1 MAQNPAGTTPATQ
14 TVKKFPYEKKSICE
28 GIVNFTKSAQI
39 YTHQNFGM
47 RDRLEIIDRSYQ
59 REDNWTREGN
69 EAQNAVNAG
78 NKTKRTNI
86 TVPIVMPQVEAA
98 VTYLSEVFL
107 SGYPIFAVG
116 SAPEF
121 DDAALQLETI
131 IADQSIVAGWARQLA
146 MFFRDGK
153 KYNIHA
159 MECTW
164 DTIDVAGTSKEP
176 LAGMKEATSIAWQ
189 GNILRRMDMYNTFF
203 DPRVAPADIHNTGE
217 FAGYSKILSRIEMK
231 RLIVRLGDKIT
242 TEVAN
247 KALEAG
253 GFDQFLVQ
261 DPTGLGYYVPQINP
275 DAFEQNKLFR
285 GNFDWLGWA
294 TDTAKNRL
302 QYKNAYQVTK
312 IYGRIIPSDFELF
325 TANYNTPQIWK
336 FLVVNNQVLLYA
348 ERCDN
353 VHDKL
358 PIIFGQPMEDGLDYQ
373 TKSLAQNVQPFQ
385 DLATAAINAG
395 IASKRRLVMDRGLYD
410 PSRVAAA
417 DINSDNPSA
426 KIPVRPAA
434 YGKPLS
440 DAYYAIPY
448 RDDLSANVAQE
459 AELYIR
465 YANLISGQNPAQQ
478 GQFVKGNK
486 TRSEFQDVMGHSNAP
501 NKLSGL
507 LTEHQVMTPLK
518 EIIKSNI
525 IQYQGPNE
533 LYNHDTSST
542 VKIDPKTLRDAV
554 SAFKLSDGILPA
566 DKMLNTEEFQV
577 AAQVLGSSP
586 QLSAG
591 YRMVQVFSHLFK
603 QRGVDLRPFEK
614 TPAEMQY
621 EQQLNAWQGAAIE
634 AAKTGAAFSTPM
646 PQPPDQGTIDQQ
658 MLEMRKR
665 RGLSLQQMIDG
676 VQQAQAAST
685 GRAGSTTGQPLPV

>member
-1 MAQNPAGTTPATQ
+1 MAANPQVPGTPQPAA
-14 TVKKFPYEKKSICE
+14 KFPLTNKKICD
-28 GIVNFTKSAQI
+28 GIVQFGKDCQT
-39 YTHQNFGM
+39 YTNMNFGL
-47 RDRLEIIDRSYQ
+47 RDRLEVIDRSYQ
-59 REDNWTREGN
+59 REDDFTEENLK
-69 EAQNAVNAG
+69 AKLAVRAG

-86 TVPIVMPQVEAA
+86 TVPVVMPQVEAA

-131 IADQSIVAGWARQLA
+131 IADQSLTAGWARQLA

-153 KYNIHA
+153 KYNLHA
-159 MECTW
+159 LECTW
-164 DTIDVAGTSKEP
+164 DTIDVAGLVKEP
-176 LAGMKEATSIAWQ
+176 LSGDKNATSVAWQ
-189 GNILRRMDMYNTFF
+189 GNVLRRMDLYNTIF
-203 DPRVAPADIHNTGE
+203 DPRVAPADIHNEGE
-217 FAGYSKILSRIEMK
+217 FAGYTRVLSRIEMK
-231 RLIVRLGDKIT
+231 RLILKYGTKIPSD
-242 TEVAN
+242 VSNA
-247 KALEAG
+247 ALASG
-253 GFDQFLVQ
+253 GQ
-261 DPTGLGYYVPQINP
+261 DILAVSDPSGLGFYVPQVNP
-275 DAFEQNKLFR
+275 DAWMQTNLY
-285 GNFDWLGWA
+285 GQFDWEHWA
-294 TDTAKNRL
+294 TDEAKKRL
-302 QYKNAYQVTK
+302 QYRNAYQVTK
-312 IYGRIIPSDFELF
+312 LYGRIIPNDFGLF
-325 TANYNTPQIWK
+325 TANSQTPQIWK
-336 FLVVNNQVLLYA
+336 FLIVNNKTLLYA

-358 PIIFGQPMEDGLDYQ
+358 PIIFGQPNEDGLAYQ

-385 DLATAAINAG
+385 DLASAAINAG

-410 PSRVAAA
+410 PSKVASA

-440 DAYYAIPY
+440 EAYYPIPY
-448 RDDLSANVAQE
+448 RDELSGSVVQE

-486 TRSEFQDVMGHSNAP
+486 TRTEYNDVMGHSNAS

-525 IQYQGPNE
+525 IQYQGPAE
-533 LYNHDTSST
+533 LYNHDTAST
-542 VKIDPKTLRDAV
+542 VAIDPKTLRAAV
-554 SAFKLSDGILPA
+554 SAFKLSDGALPS

-591 YRMVQVFSHLFK
+591 YRIVQVFSHLFK

-621 EQQLNAWQGAAIE
+621 DQQVGAWQQAAAN
-634 AAKTGAAFSTPM
+634 AAKEGAAFSTPM
-646 PQPPDQGTIDQQ
+646 PQPPDQGTVDSQ
-658 MLEMRKR
+658 MMEMRKR
-665 RGLSLQQMIDG
+665 RGLSLQQMIDA
-676 VQQAQAAST
+676 VDAAKKNAPTSAAT
-685 GRAGSTTGQPLPV
+685 LPQGA